1 MCFLHLPFLVSTKF
15 NAPYLLYKK
24 ISIYRDFSKDK
35 DSFPTITNDITRGD
49 GVMTVKT
56 DSSQSV
62 YISKDVA
69 MMLKVQESTLRKYC
83 IMLEEHGYHFHK
95 NEHGHRGFLDNDVIT
110 LRKLIE
116 IKSHPDMTLKQSCSA
131 VMTWVREKDMSK
143 VDTDVITED
152 TQHDERYNELKEMI
166 AQQNEIL
173 KQMAMKL
180 DEQQRY
186 IDERLEKRDQKLMGA
201 IREMQEEKRMFLE
214 TAVTNKKPWWR
225 FW

>member
-1 MCFLHLPFLVSTKF
+1 
-15 NAPYLLYKK
+15 
-24 ISIYRDFSKDK
+24 
-35 DSFPTITNDITRGD
+35 
-49 GVMTVKT
+49 MTDKT

-69 MMLKVQESTLRKYC
+69 MMLKIQESTLRKYC

-110 LRKLIE
+110 LRKLME
-116 IKSHPDMTLKQSCSA
+116 IKSHPDMTLKTACSA
-131 VMTWVREKDMSK
+131 VMTWVRERNVSDI
-143 VDTDVITED
+143 DTGVITED
-152 TQHDERYNELKEMI
+152 RQHDERYNELKEMI
-166 AQQNEIL
+166 QQQNEML

-186 IDERLEKRDQKLMGA
+186 IDERLEKRDQQLMSA
-201 IREMQEEKRMFLE
+201 IREMQEEKRVLLE
-214 TAVTNKKPWWR
+214 TAASNKKPWWK